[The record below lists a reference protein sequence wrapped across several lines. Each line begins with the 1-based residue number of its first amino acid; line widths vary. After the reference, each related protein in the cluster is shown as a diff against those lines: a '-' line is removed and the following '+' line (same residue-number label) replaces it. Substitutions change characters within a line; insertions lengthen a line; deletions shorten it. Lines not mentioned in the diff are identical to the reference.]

1 MFWDGAPNVLAYLA
15 FLAFPV
21 VIVVLFTRMRPHIA
35 AAYSLLGG
43 VLFLP
48 EVLEFDLPVI
58 PPLNKGTITAFC
70 VLLAMMWKAPQRLS
84 AARAF
89 RGFDFVFVLALFGN
103 VMTSITNGDAIVT
116 GPVVRPALSLYDAF
130 AGSVKDTLGIWL
142 PYFLARSICRT
153 PEELAELVRITLRMA
168 IAYSFFCL
176 FEARFSP
183 QLHRW
188 VYGYHAADFS
198 MTLRGGGYRP
208 TVFMLHGLAVA
219 NFVLSGTMLSITQW
233 KLGKT
238 KARLAAYLA
247 VALALCRSSGALVYA
262 VFFLPLM
269 AFVKKPRFV
278 LPLILGVLVLTFPI
292 LRGTGTVPT
301 EWIVE
306 KMEAVFGEERALSL
320 WFRFDNEDTL
330 LERARERIWF
340 GWGGYDRNRVFDPV
354 TGEDMVITD
363 GDWMIQLGVGGAVGF
378 VGRYALLVLPLFVLY
393 RKRKQIRDRK
403 QQLLYAGWAMI
414 AGLNALELLP
424 NGLFSW
430 LPYFYSGVLAG
441 AVSAIGTARA
451 VIPLRPRG
459 PAARAQQRASLA
471 PPMPKQGRG
480 GRVVAA

>member
-1 MFWDGAPNVLAYLA
+1 MFWDGAPNALAYLA

-21 VIVVLFTRMRPHIA
+21 VIVVLFTRMKPHVA
-35 AAYSLLGG
+35 GAYSLLGG

-58 PPLNKGTITAFC
+58 PPLNKATITAVC
-70 VLLAMMWKAPQRLS
+70 VLVAMAWKAPQRLG

-89 RGFDFVFVLALFGN
+89 RGFDLFFVLALFGN
-103 VMTSITNGDAIVT
+103 VMTAMTNSDVIVT
-116 GPVVRPALSLYDAF
+116 GPVVRPALTLYDAF

-142 PYFLARSICRT
+142 PYFLARSLCRT
-153 PEELAELVRITLRMA
+153 PEELGELVRITLRMGV
-168 IAYSFFCL
+168 AYTFFCL

-198 MTLRGGGYRP
+198 MTMRGGGYRP
-208 TVFMLHGLAVA
+208 TAFMLHGLAVA

-233 KLGKT
+233 KLGKA
-238 KARLAAYLA
+238 KGWLVAYMAGVLAI
-247 VALALCRSSGALVYA
+247 CRSSGAIIYA
-262 VFFLPLM
+262 VMFLPLM
-269 AFVKKPRFV
+269 ARVKKPRFI
-278 LPLILGVLVLTFPI
+278 LPVVLGVLVLTFPI
-292 LRGTGTVPT
+292 LRGTGTFPT
-301 EWIVE
+301 EWLVE
-306 KMEAVFGEERALSL
+306 KAETYLSEERALSL

-330 LERARERIWF
+330 LERARERLWF

-354 TGEDMVITD
+354 TGEDLVITD

-378 VGRYALLVLPLFVLY
+378 IGRYSLLVLPIFVLF
-393 RKRKQIRDRK
+393 RKRKKISDRK
-403 QQLLYAGWAMI
+403 QLLLYSGWAMI
-414 AGLNALELLP
+414 AGLNAVELLP

-441 AVSAIGTARA
+441 AVGAIGTARA

-459 PAARAQQRASLA
+459 PAARAQERASLA
-471 PPMPKQGRG
+471 PPMPKPGRG